1 MVDEKKITK
10 DTTFGEMLNL
20 NEDAREILADH
31 GLGCG
36 ACPMSSFETLEQ
48 GALTH
53 GSDPEELL
61 KNLKEDF
68 EEG

>member
-53 GSDPEELL
+53 GIDPEELL

>member
-20 NEDAREILADH
+20 NEDAREILADR

-53 GSDPEELL
+53 GIDPEELL
-61 KNLKEDF
+61 KNLKDDF

>member
-1 MVDEKKITK
+1 
-10 DTTFGEMLNL
+10 
-20 NEDAREILADH
+20 
-31 GLGCG
+31 
-36 ACPMSSFETLEQ
+36 MSSFETLEQ

-53 GSDPEELL
+53 GIDPEELL